1 MTVHQAAE
9 HPWIKEEHQE
19 LDKRI
24 PASRYNDVRKTIHDK
39 YVSGLLLSIYSKYCH
54 YRYTPYTQE
63 VFIKNNFRYF
73 R

>member
-1 MTVHQAAE
+1 MLWLYVNRSRMTVHQAAE

-39 YVSGLLLSIYSKYCH
+39 YVSVMSG
-54 YRYTPYTQE
+54 
-63 VFIKNNFRYF
+63 
-73 R
+73 